1 MKQHDLWQ
9 EDYHL
14 LGIELL
20 IQKCAST
27 WNPLMEHLAQA
38 SHGLPP
44 QPTKLIQ
51 GVLREQG

>member
-1 MKQHDLWQ
+1 MAGGLQFHK
-9 EDYHL
+9 HL

-27 WNPLMEHLAQA
+27 RNPLMEYLAQA

-44 QPTKLIQ
+44 QPARLIQ